1 MSDHKKTAQRFYDEV
16 ASGGD
21 LDLIDEILDDA
32 FVEHEELPGM
42 PPTRDGVRATF
53 QMLRA
58 AFPDLAM
65 SVRDMVQEG
74 DKLAVRA
81 RMSGTHEGE
90 FMGMPGSGKTCDIE
104 VFDLLEFSGDRLV
117 AHWGVMDQAAMMEQL
132 GGTPE

>member
-81 RMSGTHEGE
+81 RMSGTHEGD
-90 FMGMPGSGKTCDIE
+90 FMGMPGSGKTFDIE